1 MRKLILT
8 FALLVSAVASLS
20 AQQVCFWTNEY
31 KTLPIRIYVDEQY
44 VGDITASF
52 DKAPAYGTE
61 GTLSIELTPGTH
73 DVAAVNAYG
82 YEYDGWPG
90 TIRPDE
96 TKVNYVKL
104 RRDKFPY
111 YTSLGY
117 IVYDPYWYGLDYGP
131 YYYHYHHHHHY
142 SSASA
147 DHSVDELEDGDL
159 NSQFAAG
166 LIVGAASLFV
176 TGMVGAIVNWNYPDY
191 RFPYIAAGAKIEY
204 LPGINALRNV
214 AKVKG
219 RIGNFGGMS
228 FIAEGGEAYYFGEK
242 LWEPTFAAGFGW
254 AYGAFEVDF
263 RYQLPY
269 LSTHTLAALDFSYD
283 WFLSKHLAIDFNL
296 GLGLSGTRTA
306 SGIYWNRWNGVE
318 VPFGV
323 GIQYA
328 F

>member
-131 YYYHYHHHHHY
+131 YYHHHHHHY

-147 DHSVDELEDGDL
+147 DHSIDELEDGDL
-159 NSQFAAG
+159 NSQFAAW
-166 LIVGAASLFV
+166 ISRHFVGQPVASLLSIS
-176 TGMVGAIVNWNYPDY
+176 TGALNYQQALCI
-191 RFPYIAAGAKIEY
+191 IA
-204 LPGINALRNV
+204 
-214 AKVKG
+214 
-219 RIGNFGGMS
+219 S
-228 FIAEGGEAYYFGEK
+228 S
-242 LWEPTFAAGFGW
+242 
-254 AYGAFEVDF
+254 
-263 RYQLPY
+263 
-269 LSTHTLAALDFSYD
+269 STHG
-283 WFLSKHLAIDFNL
+283 IDKCLLIFH
-296 GLGLSGTRTA
+296 
-306 SGIYWNRWNGVE
+306 
-318 VPFGV
+318 
-323 GIQYA
+323 
-328 F
+328 